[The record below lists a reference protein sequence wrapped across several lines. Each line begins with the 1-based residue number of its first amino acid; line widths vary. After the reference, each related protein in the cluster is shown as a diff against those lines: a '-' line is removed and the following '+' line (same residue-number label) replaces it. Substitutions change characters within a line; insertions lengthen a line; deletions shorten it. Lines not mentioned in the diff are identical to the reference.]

1 MKSSFS
7 DLLIAALDGKWD
19 PDCAQCLF
27 ALQHAG
33 CPAVMRTY
41 KAGEAIYHA
50 TAKVSSIFILI
61 QGCCHVISTSSDGQY
76 STIYVNST
84 PTIFGLTELLNGR
97 AQYTASVIANTSCKM
112 LLLPNNSLL
121 DLVGDDPRA
130 LLYLLRSLA
139 SSLDYGLHLNARRLL
154 FTRKQ
159 QLILYLHEY
168 VSTRSIP
175 CRLTMSRPKLAA
187 LLGINLRTLYRYTDE
202 LIAQGAL
209 SVQNGKL
216 TVHAEHAEMLKS
228 LADQIYAIL

>member
-27 ALQHAG
+27 ALQQAG

-121 DLVGDDPRA
+121 DLVGDDPPRIA
-130 LLYLLRSLA
+130 V
-139 SSLDYGLHLNARRLL
+139 
-154 FTRKQ
+154 F
-159 QLILYLHEY
+159 
-168 VSTRSIP
+168 
-175 CRLTMSRPKLAA
+175 AA
-187 LLGINLRTLYRYTDE
+187 L
-202 LIAQGAL
+202 
-209 SVQNGKL
+209 SGKL
-216 TVHAEHAEMLKS
+216 S
-228 LADQIYAIL
+228 